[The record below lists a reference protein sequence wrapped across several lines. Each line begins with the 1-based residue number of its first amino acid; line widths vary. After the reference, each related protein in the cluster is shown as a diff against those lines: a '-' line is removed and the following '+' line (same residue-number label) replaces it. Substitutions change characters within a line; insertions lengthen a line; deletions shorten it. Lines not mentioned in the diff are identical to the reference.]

1 MSISV
6 SEQKT
11 AKEIAEKFNL
21 PGKITGCKCFGSGHI
36 NNTFLLEMTENGG
49 LTKKYILQAVNTN
62 VFKNICAVMENIDR
76 VTEHMKSRAESGE
89 KIISFLKSTDE
100 HTYYIDEADTFW
112 RIYEFIDN
120 SVSLDLPESN
130 EDFYQCALAFGRF
143 QRVLNDFPAE
153 SLHEI
158 IPDFHNTPKRY
169 ADFLSSVREDRSGRA
184 HLAEN
189 EIEFIKARKDFY
201 SVLFENYGAGKLPL
215 RVSHNDTK
223 CNNVLLDNTTRKALC
238 VIDLDTIMPG
248 FSVTDFGDAIRFG
261 ASTAAEDEKDL
272 SKVKLDME
280 KFRVYTKG
288 FLDGCGGLLSDSEI
302 MLLPEGAKMMTAECG
317 MRFLADFI
325 DGDRYF
331 KTEYPEHNLDR
342 CRTQLK
348 LVAEMEAHWA
358 EMKECV
364 SEYVG
369 KRESNSSV

>member
-1 MSISV
+1 M
-6 SEQKT
+6 
-11 AKEIAEKFNL
+11 
-21 PGKITGCKCFGSGHI
+21 
-36 NNTFLLEMTENGG
+36 
-49 LTKKYILQAVNTN
+49 
-62 VFKNICAVMENIDR
+62 
-76 VTEHMKSRAESGE
+76 
-89 KIISFLKSTDE
+89 
-100 HTYYIDEADTFW
+100 
-112 RIYEFIDN
+112 
-120 SVSLDLPESN
+120 PESD
-130 EDFYQCALAFGRF
+130 EDFYQCALAFGKF
-143 QRVLNDFPAE
+143 QKALNDFPAE

-169 ADFLSSVREDRSGRA
+169 KDFLQSVSEDRSGRA
-184 HLAEN
+184 HLVKP
-189 EIEFIKARKDFY
+189 EIDFIKARADFY
-201 SVLFENYGAGKLPL
+201 PVLFENHSAGKLPL

-302 MLLPEGAKMMTAECG
+302 MLLPEGAKMMTIECG

-325 DGDRYF
+325 DGDKYF
-331 KTEYPEHNLDR
+331 KIAYPEHNLDR

-348 LVAEMEAHWA
+348 LVSEMEDHWD
-358 EMKECV
+358 EMKKCV
-364 SEYVG
+364 SEYV
-369 KRESNSSV
+369 K